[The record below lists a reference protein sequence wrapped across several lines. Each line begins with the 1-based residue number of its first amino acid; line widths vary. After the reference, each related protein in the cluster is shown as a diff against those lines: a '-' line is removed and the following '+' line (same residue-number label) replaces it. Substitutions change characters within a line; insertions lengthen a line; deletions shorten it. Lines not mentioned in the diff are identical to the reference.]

1 MKLWIFII
9 FLIIIIFENIFFENT
24 LSKITHLFNT
34 KSIYTPVYYV
44 FVSAFGFL
52 SVTLLFF
59 IREKLFFFL
68 AIFLLLLT
76 YTIELVYKHVNSFG
90 FTLNDLS
97 IAINEGDAFAL
108 DALVS
113 YAASI
118 KYALV
123 ISLMILVVIL
133 VFRKIIVKNQM
144 FIKTK
149 YVLLSFLLA
158 LILAY
163 SITYKTTGATQT
175 RPTAIKTF
183 NTIIYYLSN
192 KLYYGERETVKEKVS
207 LLEEHKK
214 GNYKNII
221 FIVDESIGGKYLS
234 INGYEKETTP
244 YLKSIEKK
252 FINLGLASSGANCS
266 ASSNLILMSGIQ
278 LNQLPDKENRSLK
291 KPTIFQ
297 YAKKAGY
304 KTHYISGQSIGLH
317 LQNHMSQYDLKYIDD
332 LSQRKEEYSNKS
344 MPEEDIIFKTSKILK
359 GNDKNFIF
367 IVKHGSHFQWEG
379 SYPKDERYFLPTLE
393 DTDAL
398 SLEEK
403 PKALNSYLNSIRY
416 NVDLFFKYFLKNID
430 FFERDDT
437 LIIYTSDHGQ
447 SILEKGR
454 TSTHCDSTNPPLSQ
468 GIVPLLLFTSK
479 EDKLLKNVDFKPNH
493 YTHYEIFPTI
503 QKIMGYE
510 GIKAKTL
517 LDKVTEEDKQ
527 IFVSGDV
534 FGRVSLQHNDINLK

>member
-9 FLIIIIFENIFFENT
+9 FLTIIIFENIFFENT

-34 KSIYTPVYYV
+34 KSIFTSAYYV
-44 FVSAFGFL
+44 FVTLFGFL
-52 SVTLLFF
+52 SVTLLLF
-59 IREKLFFFL
+59 IRKKFFFFL
-68 AIFLLLLT
+68 AVFLLLLT

-113 YAASI
+113 YAESI
-118 KYALV
+118 KYALFITV
-123 ISLMILVVIL
+123 IILVVVL
-133 VFRKIIVKNQM
+133 VFRKIIVKNKM
-144 FIKTK
+144 FIKSR
-149 YVLLSFLLA
+149 YAVISFVLA
-158 LILAY
+158 LLLAY

-175 RPTAIKTF
+175 RPTVIKTF

-207 LLEEHKK
+207 LVKDDKK

-278 LNQLPDKENRSLK
+278 LSQLPDKENRALK

-304 KTHYISGQSIGLH
+304 KTHYISGQSIGKN
-317 LQNHMSQYDLKYIDD
+317 LQNYMSQYDLKYIDD

-344 MPEEDIIFKTSKILK
+344 MPEENIILKTSKIL
-359 GNDKNFIF
+359 NSDDKNFIF

-403 PKALNSYLNSIRY
+403 PKALNSYLNSVRY
-416 NVDLFFKYFLKNID
+416 NVDLFFKYFLKNIN
-430 FFERDDT
+430 FFKRDDT

-447 SILEKGR
+447 SILEQGR
-454 TSTHCDSTNPPLSQ
+454 TSTHCDSTNPPLTQ
-468 GIVPLLLFTSK
+468 GIVPLLLFTPK
-479 EDKLLKNVDFKPNH
+479 DDKLLKNIDFKPNH

-503 QKIMGYE
+503 QKLMGYK
-510 GIKAKTL
+510 GINAKTL
-517 LDKVTEEDKQ
+517 LDEVSEDDSQ
-527 IFVSGDV
+527 IFVSGDI
-534 FGRVSLQHNDINLK
+534 FGRVSLQQNNISLK